1 MPPTS
6 ANNLLILIQAPYF
19 EDYGPMRKAAGRY
32 FPLGIGYISA
42 FVKRHVYRVRFIDP
56 NVRNI
61 TAPEIADLVRHE
73 NPLLAGVSFMTPQFF
88 TARGIV
94 DAIKSQSPR
103 TPVVLGGAHPS
114 VMPGRTL
121 EEIPSA
127 DFVVYGEGEQTTLEL
142 LEALSGGDGS
152 FGRIAGLA
160 WRTGEKVVVNSPR
173 PPLEDLDQ
181 LPHLDRELA
190 DQSLYHQQ
198 GFLSYSKKAAA
209 IHTSRGCPGRCTF
222 CASGHKLASKVRE
235 HSLDYVMKE
244 IDDLRRRYDIDYLL
258 IKDDT
263 FTMRRSRVREF
274 CRLIKARHPDLKW
287 HCMGR
292 VNTINADILATM
304 KDAGLN
310 DIFYGIESGNDA
322 ILERCCKYI
331 TTEQTRRAVEAT
343 DRLGIRSYGA
353 FILGLPGETRETIE
367 QTIRFACSLPLTMAG
382 FSILTPYPGTKV
394 FEDNYAGADQEQIDY
409 RSFIASTGM
418 HVVEGYTGLDGL
430 DVHELPKLVAAAQ
443 RRFYMRPRQVLRM
456 VRAATPA
463 MFAGYLKGSVALLSK
478 ELCLRR
484 ERRRH
489 VDAQQWPGGARD
501 HVPCEEESP
510 TVGVTL

>member
-1 MPPTS
+1 MPPNS
-6 ANNLLILIQAPYF
+6 PSNLLILIQAPYF

-42 FVKRHVYRVRFIDP
+42 FVKRHGYRVRFTDP
-56 NVRNI
+56 NVQDI
-61 TAPEIADLVRHE
+61 AAPAIADLVRRE
-73 NPLLAGVSFMTPQFF
+73 NPLLVGLSFMTPQFF
-88 TARGIV
+88 TARKIV
-94 DAIKSQSPR
+94 NEIKSQSTE
-103 TPVVLGGAHPS
+103 TPIVLGGAHPS
-114 VMPGRTL
+114 VMPSRTL
-121 EEIPSA
+121 KEIPGA
-127 DFVVYGEGEQTTLEL
+127 DFIVYGEGEQTTLEL
-142 LEALSGGDGS
+142 LETLSAGGRD
-152 FGRIAGLA
+152 FARIEGLA
-160 WRTGEKVVVNSPR
+160 WRGGDQIVVNPPR

-222 CASGHKLASKVRE
+222 CASGYKLASKVRE
-235 HSLDYVMKE
+235 HSLDYVMQE
-244 IDDLRRRYDIDYLL
+244 IDALRRRYDINYLL

-292 VNTINADILATM
+292 VNTINAELLATM

-322 ILERCCKYI
+322 ILKRCCKNI
-331 TTEQTRRAVEAT
+331 TTEQVRQAVAAT
-343 DRLGIRSYGA
+343 ARLGIRSYGA
-353 FILGLPGETRETIE
+353 FILGLPGDSPETIE

-394 FEDNYAGADQEQIDY
+394 FEDHYTRADQDQVDY
-409 RSFIASTGM
+409 HSFIASTGV
-418 HVVEGYTGLDGL
+418 HVVEGYTGLHGL
-430 DVHELPKLVAAAQ
+430 DIHELPKLVAAAQ
-443 RRFYMRPRQVLRM
+443 RRFYMRPRQILRM
-456 VRAATPA
+456 LRAGTPA
-463 MFAGYLKGSVALLSK
+463 MFAGYLKGFAALVSK
-478 ELCLRR
+478 ELSLRR
-484 ERRRH
+484 RP
-489 VDAQQWPGGARD
+489 VAAPAGA
-501 HVPCEEESP
+501 S
-510 TVGVTL
+510 